1 MSSSQS
7 AAVARPDIVESLHV
21 LADAAAD
28 QIMPHFRTRLDVSNK
43 AEGGFDPVT
52 VADKAAEE
60 AIRKVLLERFP
71 DHGIIGEEYG
81 VHQQD
86 AELVWVIDP
95 IDGTRAFIQGMPTW
109 GTLIALM
116 ENGVP
121 VCGVMNQPFTG
132 ERYWSDGRSS
142 YYRGPD
148 GKVEQI
154 GTRATSVRDA
164 QMSTT
169 TPDLFTT
176 DAEIRAFTALKHET
190 QQCRHGADC
199 YAYALLAAG
208 HVDVV
213 LETGLQIYDIA
224 ALVPIIEHAGGRV
237 TDWSG
242 EPAKDGGQILA
253 CGDPSLHGQFVEI
266 LQQAMAAT

>member
-7 AAVARPDIVESLHV
+7 AAVARPEIVETLHV
-21 LADAAAD
+21 LADAAAQ
-28 QIMPHFRTRLDVSNK
+28 QIMPHFRTKLDISNK
-43 AEGGFDPVT
+43 IEGGFDPVT

-60 AIRKVLLERFP
+60 AIRAVLLERFP

-81 VHQQD
+81 THQRD
-86 AELVWVIDP
+86 AQSVWVIDP

-121 VCGVMNQPFTG
+121 VCGMMNQPFTG
-132 ERYWSDGRSS
+132 ERYWSDGATS

-148 GKVEQI
+148 GTVEPI
-154 GTRATSVRDA
+154 GTRTTTVSSA

-169 TPDLFTT
+169 TPDLFAT
-176 DAEIRAFTALKHET
+176 DAEMSAFMALKGET
-190 QQCRHGADC
+190 RSCRHGADC

-224 ALVPIIEHAGGRV
+224 ALIPIIEHAGGRV

-242 EPAKDGGQILA
+242 GAVTDGGQVLA
-253 CGDPSLHGQFVEI
+253 CGDPSMHGAFVEI
-266 LQQAMAAT
+266 LQKAMATN